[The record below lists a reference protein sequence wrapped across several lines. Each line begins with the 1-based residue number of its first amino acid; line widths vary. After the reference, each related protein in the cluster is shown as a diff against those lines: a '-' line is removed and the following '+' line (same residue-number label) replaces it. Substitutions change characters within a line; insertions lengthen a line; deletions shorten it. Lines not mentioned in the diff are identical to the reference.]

1 MSSFARTASGDLDF
15 TTHNL
20 VLVTNVAQC
29 AADWLADRLELGLGE
44 WFLDTSQGIPFF
56 SFLGVKNPSI
66 DAIRAMFRSVILFDP
81 TIVSVTE
88 LSVTLNARRQMT
100 YNFSCKVNDGST
112 IQAFTGVPFI
122 VSPPGVTPVNT

>member
-15 TTHNL
+15 SVHDLT
-20 VLVTNVAQC
+20 LVTNVAQC
-29 AADWLADRLELGLGE
+29 AADWLNDRLYLGLGE
-44 WFLDTSQGIPFF
+44 WFLDTTLGIPFF
-56 SFLGVKNPSI
+56 SFLGVKNPAI
-66 DAIRAMFRSVILFDP
+66 DAIRAMFRNVILFDP

-112 IQAFTGVPFI
+112 ITASTGQPFI
-122 VSPPGVTPVNT
+122 ISPPGAS